1 MVYFQERESDRRR
14 IQRMREDSMS
24 KGGMGDN
31 DMGRGMMGRDPGRG
45 MMDSGMMSGGM
56 GNMGGGMG
64 NMGGGMG
71 GGMPAAQTPNI
82 PGINP
87 QLLQQLGIEG
97 PVTTQVRGISWHE
110 TIVEVRL
117 DKQVVEGCFLYFY
130 WERAN
135 SKESLP
141 NYFGVLEYYLDL
153 PKSLNWGTRAL
164 FQYKDGLS
172 KYGDFHCKDK
182 TVMRP
187 SYLYSG
193 NSNTG

>member
-97 PVTTQVRGISWHE
+97 PVTTQVCRPRWNETNSVWKYLVYNSWSPSG
-110 TIVEVRL
+110 
-117 DKQVVEGCFLYFY
+117 QVVEGSFVYFY
-130 WERAN
+130 W
-135 SKESLP
+135 
-141 NYFGVLEYYLDL
+141 D
-153 PKSLNWGTRAL
+153 
-164 FQYKDGLS
+164 
-172 KYGDFHCKDK
+172 
-182 TVMRP
+182 
-187 SYLYSG
+187 
-193 NSNTG
+193 